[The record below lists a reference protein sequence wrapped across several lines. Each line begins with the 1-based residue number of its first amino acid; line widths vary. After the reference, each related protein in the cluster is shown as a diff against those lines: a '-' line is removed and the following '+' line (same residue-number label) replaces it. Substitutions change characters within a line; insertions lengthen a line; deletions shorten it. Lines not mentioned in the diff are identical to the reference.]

1 MPPTCSSRKTRAVTR
16 AEFDALRG
24 IVAKNGETA
33 DRNRAEH
40 EVEFRRIAEIQ
51 LKLDR
56 LAGAVERLLRAG

>member
-1 MPPTCSSRKTRAVTR
+1 VTR